1 MKIISARIEGF
12 RNIDNNKLSFGDEI
26 TSLVS
31 LNSYGKSNLL
41 NAISYSVD
49 FIKEDPKN
57 KTRMMSSSYGIPL
70 NKKLALKNF
79 VADLFFY
86 MDIDKVTYEIN
97 YGFEFS
103 WLKNQNNQKNG
114 CKIEKEWLTYRVQQK
129 HQKASRLIF
138 RENGKALFKSSETG
152 RCASVIKVDD
162 NELVVNKLAA
172 IDGFFYKE
180 IIKNL
185 NSINVHVERDFDAS
199 LKYYKSPIVF
209 KDQVNF
215 DLTSVADIPRVVY
228 KLKESSPDSF
238 ALLIDAFRQLFPNIK
253 ELDVKEVDL
262 GDIHDLKTPDDVPY
276 IITNKVYSMYV
287 QDINLN
293 QPLDFLGM
301 SDGAKRVFLML
312 TYIILAKINGYL
324 LIALEEPENSIHPSL
339 LQSYLAILSELSGDC
354 RIVVSSHSP
363 YIIQYVNTNNIYI
376 GKPNSNGIAD
386 FSRID
391 NKRMKYLLTDAADSS
406 DSVGNYIFELLSGG
420 EADNEILLSYLEK

>member
-172 IDGFFYKE
+172 IDRFFYKE

-185 NSINVHVERDFDAS
+185 
-199 LKYYKSPIVF
+199 
-209 KDQVNF
+209 
-215 DLTSVADIPRVVY
+215 
-228 KLKESSPDSF
+228 
-238 ALLIDAFRQLFPNIK
+238 
-253 ELDVKEVDL
+253 
-262 GDIHDLKTPDDVPY
+262 
-276 IITNKVYSMYV
+276 
-287 QDINLN
+287 
-293 QPLDFLGM
+293 
-301 SDGAKRVFLML
+301 
-312 TYIILAKINGYL
+312 
-324 LIALEEPENSIHPSL
+324 
-339 LQSYLAILSELSGDC
+339 
-354 RIVVSSHSP
+354 
-363 YIIQYVNTNNIYI
+363 
-376 GKPNSNGIAD
+376 
-386 FSRID
+386 
-391 NKRMKYLLTDAADSS
+391 
-406 DSVGNYIFELLSGG
+406 
-420 EADNEILLSYLEK
+420 